1 MNQFIQFAPVLILAA
16 FLYFVLIR
24 PQSKQQKKVNDM
36 LEKMKIGDEVMTT
49 SGFYGIISAI
59 DDENVVLE
67 LLPDFNKVML
77 RKAAIGKVITAND
90 AEDDEDEKDPEAA
103 VAEAKG
109 KALDEA
115 DAKVEEAE
123 FSDVADDAK
132 DDEAAEKSEDEEK

>member
-90 AEDDEDEKDPEAA
+90 AEDDEDETDPEAA